1 MKYLKKYDRSYA
13 PSALN
18 DPLTF
23 VDEILDNFWG
33 SYNTTLELVP
43 DDDNYIFDVELPGFS
58 KEDVNVSIKQNNLI
72 LNAKN
77 KKRERNK
84 TITLPQDI
92 NAEKI
97 SANLKNGVLTITI
110 PKKVKG
116 SSKRIKVT

>member
-13 PSALN
+13 PSVLN

-33 SYNTTLELVP
+33 SYNTTLDLVP
-43 DDDNYIFDVELPGFS
+43 DDDNYIFDVELPGFN